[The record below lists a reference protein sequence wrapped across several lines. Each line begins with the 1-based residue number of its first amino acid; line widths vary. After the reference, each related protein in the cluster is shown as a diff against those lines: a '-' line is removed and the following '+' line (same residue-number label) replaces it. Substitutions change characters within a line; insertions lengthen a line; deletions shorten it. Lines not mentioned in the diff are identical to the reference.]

1 MKNKKKIFFIMS
13 TNAFSGAEAVNFRII
28 ENLRNKYDFYWVSRK
43 GPINQLLDEKKIRW
57 IEISKLSQKEI
68 KYVVKQ
74 YNPDILHATDFRA
87 SVVCSLANTGKYLI
101 SHIHN
106 NSPWIKY
113 PGINSIIFL
122 YSGMKSDHILTVSK
136 SIEKEYIFTPFL
148 KSKMECIGNPISR
161 KEILSKINK
170 DNKNKIYDICCVA
183 RITEQKRPELFLRII
198 SEIKK
203 QCPRIKSVWVGDG
216 ELKNKIIKLS
226 KKLNLDKNIDFVGYL
241 KDPYDYMQMSK
252 IFVLTSAW
260 EGYGLAA
267 YEALSL
273 GLPCVV
279 SKVGGLPSIVDDS
292 CGALCTRKKDFID
305 NVIKLLKNKTYYLN
319 KKEKSIR
326 RSIELENIAK
336 YMQQIDMLYG
346 GQE

>member
-28 ENLRNKYDFYWVSRK
+28 ENLRNKYDFYWISRK
-43 GPINQLLDEKKIRW
+43 GPINQLLNEKKIKW

-68 KYVVKQ
+68 KRVVKQ

-122 YSGMKSDHILTVSK
+122 YSGMKSDRILTVSK
-136 SIEKEYIFTPFL
+136 SIEKEYIFTLFL

-170 DNKNKIYDICCVA
+170 ENKNKIYDICCVA
-183 RITEQKRPELFLRII
+183 RITEQKRPELFLQII

-203 QCPRIKSVWVGDG
+203 QYPRIKSVWVGDG

-241 KDPYDYMQMSK
+241 KDPYAYLCLGGIWFSCLRSFIARITMCGVKSWWSSK
-252 IFVLTSAW
+252 
-260 EGYGLAA
+260 Y
-267 YEALSL
+267 
-273 GLPCVV
+273 C
-279 SKVGGLPSIVDDS
+279 
-292 CGALCTRKKDFID
+292 R
-305 NVIKLLKNKTYYLN
+305 
-319 KKEKSIR
+319 
-326 RSIELENIAK
+326 
-336 YMQQIDMLYG
+336 
-346 GQE
+346 

>member
-43 GPINQLLDEKKIRW
+43 GPINQLLNEKKIKW

-68 KYVVKQ
+68 KRVVKQ

-122 YSGMKSDHILTVSK
+122 YSGMKTDRILTVSK

-170 DNKNKIYDICCVA
+170 ENKNKIYDICCVA
-183 RITEQKRPELFLRII
+183 RITEQKRPELFLQII

-203 QCPRIKSVWVGDG
+203 QYPRIKSVWVGDG
-216 ELKNKIIKLS
+216 ELKNRIIKLS

-252 IFVLTSAW
+252 IFMLTSAW

-292 CGALCTRKKDFID
+292 CGALCVRKKDFID
-305 NVIKLLKNKTYYLN
+305 NAIKLLNSEVYYLN

-326 RSIELENIAK
+326 RSIALENITK

-346 GQE
+346 EQG